1 MLWLYRFITGF
12 LDVEFSGDV
21 AEVILNICAK
31 NGISLWNVKRK
42 NQKIRCMMTVRD
54 FKALPAITRKSG
66 IRAHILRRYGLPF
79 ITVRYRHRWG
89 IPAGAL
95 IFFAFIKFMSCFIW
109 TVEINGN
116 EKVAAED
123 IISACEKIGVYEGV
137 PKNGVDPQN
146 AKQKLLLELD
156 SLAWASFNI
165 EGCRLT
171 VNVSEIVEKAEDNSV
186 PTNLKSTSDGII
198 TKIDVVSGNCVVKV
212 GDTVGSGDL
221 LVSGV
226 IERAD
231 NTKFVHSSGSITA
244 KIEKEITVSA
254 TYERKITVKTG
265 KRKRKSVFSFFGI
278 KIPLYLGCENGSYE
292 SRLEVKQA
300 SLFGRRLPIR
310 LYNGYFEK
318 TEEKTVV
325 LSKNELLEELE
336 TLLQRQAEVENLSDF
351 EVKNREFD
359 EIQGGISLKAVISA
373 EKDIAAQEILLFNA
387 GN

>member
-1 MLWLYRFITGF
+1 M
-12 LDVEFSGDV
+12 
-21 AEVILNICAK
+21 
-31 NGISLWNVKRK
+31 
-42 NQKIRCMMTVRD
+42 
-54 FKALPAITRKSG
+54 
-66 IRAHILRRYGLPF
+66 
-79 ITVRYRHRWG
+79 
-89 IPAGAL
+89 
-95 IFFAFIKFMSCFIW
+95 
-109 TVEINGN
+109 
-116 EKVAAED
+116 
-123 IISACEKIGVYEGV
+123 
-137 PKNGVDPQN
+137 
-146 AKQKLLLELD
+146 
-156 SLAWASFNI
+156 
-165 EGCRLT
+165 
-171 VNVSEIVEKAEDNSV
+171 
-186 PTNLKSTSDGII
+186 
-198 TKIDVVSGNCVVKV
+198 SGNCVVKV

-254 TYERKITVKTG
+254 TYERKVTVKTG
-265 KRKRKSVFSFFGI
+265 ERKRKSVFSFFGI

-318 TEEKTVV
+318 TEEKTVI

-336 TLLQRQAEVENLSDF
+336 TLLQRQAEVENISDF